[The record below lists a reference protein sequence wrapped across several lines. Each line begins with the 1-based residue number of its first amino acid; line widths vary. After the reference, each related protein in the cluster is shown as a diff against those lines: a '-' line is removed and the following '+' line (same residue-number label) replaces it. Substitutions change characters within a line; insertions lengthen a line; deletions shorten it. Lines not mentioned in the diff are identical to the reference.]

1 MGGISQ
7 SSYLELKMISM
18 GLENIKVPR
27 NLRYVGFISFNDE
40 KISLI
45 FPAPVHYFSLSGC
58 ALPPCS
64 LLHLKNSTI
73 TNVCIIRLFWFFL
86 FL

>member
-7 SSYLELKMISM
+7 PNCLELKMISM

-27 NLRYVGFISFNDE
+27 KLRYVVFISFNDE
-40 KISLI
+40 KISLT

-58 ALPPCS
+58 AWPLCKSSS
-64 LLHLKNSTI
+64 LLELHDD
-73 TNVCIIRLFWFFL
+73 
-86 FL
+86 